1 MLADN
6 RAGVEVEWLFPSEL
20 ESTQLLDD
28 GSHDWA
34 EGIKLLK
41 VKANS
46 IGAEVGGESQ
56 MEQLMSSVPLGLRNR
71 WRIWKVLDLL
81 DEE

>member
-20 ESTQLLDD
+20 ESIQLLDN

-46 IGAEVGGESQ
+46 IGADVGGESQ
-56 MEQLMSSVPLGLRNR
+56 TEQLVSSVPLGLRNR
-71 WRIWKVLDLL
+71 WRIWKILELL
-81 DEE
+81 DEG

>member
-1 MLADN
+1 MLADS
-6 RAGVEVEWLFPSEL
+6 RAGVEIEWLFPSEL

-28 GSHDWA
+28 RSHDWA

-41 VKANS
+41 VKANN
-46 IGAEVGGESQ
+46 IRADVGGESQ
-56 MEQLMSSVPLGLRNR
+56 TEQLMSSVPLGLRNR
-71 WRIWKVLDLL
+71 WRIWKVLELV

>member
-1 MLADN
+1 MVADD

-34 EGIKLLK
+34 EGIRLLK

-46 IGAEVGGESQ
+46 IGGESQ

-71 WRIWKVLDLL
+71 WRIWKLLEFL